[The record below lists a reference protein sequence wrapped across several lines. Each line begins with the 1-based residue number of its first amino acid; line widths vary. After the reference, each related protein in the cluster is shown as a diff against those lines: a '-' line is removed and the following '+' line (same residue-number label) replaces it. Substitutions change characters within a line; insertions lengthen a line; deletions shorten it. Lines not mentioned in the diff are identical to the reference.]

1 MRINVSIIHKYL
13 TREIFKYICIVMG
26 AVIGIYVAVDFFE
39 KIDDFMEAGL
49 GFSKVVTFFIFE
61 IPFIISQIIPVCIL
75 LAVLIVFG
83 LMSGN
88 NEIVALKS
96 SGVSIYYM
104 LKPVLLIGFMIAVL
118 VFLFSDVIIPITRE
132 KANHIWLREVRH
144 ESFISKDENIWLKD
158 NRLIAHIKSYNDKDK
173 SVSGLTINY
182 FDENFRLQRR
192 IDANKGVFRQ
202 KKWFLY
208 DLTEQ
213 VLDKKKGDYRV
224 ILHKEKVEQFNLL
237 PEDMG
242 RVAKK
247 SEEMSFAELR
257 EYVKKVEA
265 EGYDATGYR
274 VDLYA
279 KIAFPF
285 VCIVMCLAGA
295 GVALRGKIKD
305 GLPVG
310 ITYGIGIAFLYWIF
324 YSFCVSL
331 GYGEVLPPV
340 IAVWTANF
348 VFICFG
354 VFLLLNVE

>member
-1 MRINVSIIHKYL
+1 MSIIHKYL
-13 TREIFKYICIVMG
+13 VREISKYICIVMG

-61 IPFIISQIIPVCIL
+61 TPFIISQVIPVCIL

-96 SGVSIYYM
+96 SGISIYYM
-104 LKPVLLIGFMIAVL
+104 LKPVLLIGFVIAVL

-132 KANHIWLREVRH
+132 KANQIWLREVRH

-158 NRLIAHIKSYNDKDK
+158 NRLIAHIKSYNDEDK

-192 IDANKGVFRQ
+192 IDAENGVF
-202 KKWFLY
+202 KKGKWFLY

-213 VLDKKKGDYRV
+213 ILDKKKGDYRE
-224 ILHKEKVEQFNLL
+224 ILYEEKVEQFNLL
-237 PEDMG
+237 PGDMG

-247 SEEMSFAELR
+247 SEEMSFAELL

-265 EGYDATGYR
+265 EGYDATTYR

-285 VCIVMCLAGA
+285 VCIVMCLAGT
-295 GVALRGKIKD
+295 GVALRGKMKE